1 MKALVRFLVVAF
13 CVAIGL
19 STWAASP
26 DKPVDSKLRN
36 AYQRLYFSQQYPTNA
51 AQFIQA
57 QLQDAKQPL
66 EVMTELARDRRGPV
80 RVLLAMLLG
89 EYGESDGAK
98 ILWPLSCDEFESV
111 RLTAA
116 GSLIRLAHLSSVAID
131 PVGLDDERPTV
142 RRLTAST
149 LAGIKDKAAE
159 GALLEHVL
167 KEKNELVQADIIKA
181 LNKNLCGTDR
191 SLPPLL
197 TLLQNPSVEVRTIT
211 AIVLGSF
218 HDPVVVDPLI
228 HTLKDTDW
236 HVAAAAALSLGA
248 WPKERPDV
256 IKALIEVL
264 INDNF
269 ALIRDR
275 AADALGPVADD
286 ETVAA
291 ALVKAISAS
300 ERDGRFHAMQ
310 AIIGAKA
317 VNTFPLLTPLRDHP
331 NPEVRATVVNIY
343 GQIGGIDQIPAL
355 VEATSDV
362 DPRVELAAVNAL
374 HRLKDRG
381 GFQPL
386 LVKLNDKDPHV
397 RAAVTRALGDMGDKS
412 AVPKIL
418 PLIHDPY
425 GFVRDAA
432 AEALG
437 KLGDRSAVTPLVQIL
452 SARNST
458 NGYSEGLLIGTGLGF
473 TAGWQL
479 TAAQTRTRAA
489 QALGVLQTQAPEAV
503 DVLIDALK
511 DKDPIFRATVATALG
526 MIRAPRSLDPLQEAI
541 LPYYLTIAPTNS
553 GFIIYSG
560 AGHVSDD
567 VRVDVEKE
575 ARVRASVVWAL
586 GQIAD
591 PKASVTLQKAINDQN
606 SLVRDAAVEAI
617 ARIIEKQER
626 DAFTASTN
634 AADQPPPK
642 KQRP

>member
-1 MKALVRFLVVAF
+1 MKPLVQLLPLVL
-13 CVAIGL
+13 CVVFGFSSL
-19 STWAASP
+19 AASP
-26 DKPVDSKLRN
+26 DKPVDAKLRN

-51 AQFIQA
+51 AQFIQV

-66 EVMTELARDRRGPV
+66 GVMAELARDRRGPV

-98 ILWPLSCDEFESV
+98 ILWPLTCDELESV

-116 GSLIRLAHLSSVAID
+116 GALIRLAHLSAVAMD

-181 LNKNLCGTDR
+181 LDKNLSGTDR

-211 AIVLGSF
+211 AKVLGSY

-228 HTLKDTDW
+228 HALKDTDW
-236 HVAAAAALSLGA
+236 HVAAAAALSLQG
-248 WPKERPDV
+248 WVKEKPDV
-256 IKALIEVL
+256 ITALIEVM
-264 INDNF
+264 ITDNF

-286 ETVAA
+286 EKVAA
-291 ALVKAISAS
+291 ALVKAIGAP

-317 VNTFPLLTPLRDHP
+317 VNTFPLLTALRDHP
-331 NPEVRATVVNIY
+331 NPDVRATVVNIY
-343 GQIGGIDQIPAL
+343 GQIGGVDQVPAL

-381 GFQPL
+381 GFQSL

-418 PLIHDPY
+418 PLIHDPN

-437 KLGDRSAVTPLVQIL
+437 KLGDRSAVAPLIQIL
-452 SARNST
+452 SAQNST
-458 NGYSEGLLIGTGLGF
+458 NGYSDGLLIGTGLGF

-503 DVLIDALK
+503 DALIDALK

-526 MIRAPRSLDPLQEAI
+526 MIRAPRSVDPLQDAI
-541 LPYYLTIAPTNS
+541 LPYYMTIAPTNS

-560 AGHVSDD
+560 AGHVADE

-591 PKASVTLQKAINDQN
+591 PKANLTLQKAINDQN
-606 SLVRDAAVEAI
+606 SLVRDAAMEAI

-626 DAFTASTN
+626 DAVIVSTN
-634 AADQPPPK
+634 ADQPAPK